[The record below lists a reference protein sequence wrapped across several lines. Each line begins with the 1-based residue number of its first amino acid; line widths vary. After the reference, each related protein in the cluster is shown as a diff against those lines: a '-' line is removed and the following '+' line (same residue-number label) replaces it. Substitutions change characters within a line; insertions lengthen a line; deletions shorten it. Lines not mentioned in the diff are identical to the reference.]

1 MNFLVTPNATVL
13 LRRAMAV
20 AIVLGILLFPATC
33 SHAAGP
39 HSLFIDPRET
49 AAPAAH
55 AHHPAANGDHR
66 PSAEGS
72 TGHQATGTAEQPASG
87 LAWTDLPGTM
97 LMSLT
102 ASVILLSTPTGVLL
116 PTAQAP
122 ESLRRA
128 GALRATP
135 VPVDVPPPRD
145 QDASSAAA

>member
-1 MNFLVTPNATVL
+1 
-13 LRRAMAV
+13 
-20 AIVLGILLFPATC
+20 VLGILLFPATC

-49 AAPAAH
+49 ASPAAH
-55 AHHPAANGDHR
+55 EHADHPAANGDHQ
-66 PSAEGS
+66 PSAAGS
-72 TGHQATGTAEQPASG
+72 IGHQSTGTAEHPAGG

-97 LMSLT
+97 LMSLA
-102 ASVILLSTPTGVLL
+102 ASVILLSTPQGVTL

-128 GALRATP
+128 PALRATP
-135 VPVDVPPPRD
+135 VPVDVPPPRA